1 MTGGASKQE
10 WVGGRTDSNNW
21 FAVIKGET
29 YDYGQM
35 TENDIDAL
43 SIKINILWVSY
54 QQKTIKRI
62 CFMPS

>member
-1 MTGGASKQE
+1 MGR
-10 WVGGRTDSNNW
+10 RTDSKS
-21 FAVIKGET
+21 AVIKGET

-43 SIKINILWVSY
+43 SIKINILWVIY
-54 QQKTIKRI
+54 QQKIIKRI